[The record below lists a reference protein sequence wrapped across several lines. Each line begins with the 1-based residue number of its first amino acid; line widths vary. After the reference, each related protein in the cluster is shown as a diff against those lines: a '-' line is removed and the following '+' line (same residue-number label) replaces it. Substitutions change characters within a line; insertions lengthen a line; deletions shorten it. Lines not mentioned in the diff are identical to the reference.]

1 MKICLMV
8 ALIIQWHNYR
18 AIFNSS
24 FLGILDYDYKKIKYR
39 IISISITVVSLK
51 DDIHASICYVT
62 KLRLVDLEAL
72 LCASGTHS
80 TVAAAAFTA
89 FTGTVGAFVPR
100 PFWSCSLPST
110 LLSLLPVRRATN
122 LRPQSIN
129 SRKIEKKATEYL
141 SAFFSFLSLNF
152 VHKSNNNKKSS
163 KLSATH
169 QPTTTNAIITQR
181 IRILL

>member
-1 MKICLMV
+1 MI
-8 ALIIQWHNYR
+8 
-18 AIFNSS
+18 
-24 FLGILDYDYKKIKYR
+24 KKIEHR
-39 IISISITVVSLK
+39 ILIYLTVVSLK
-51 DDIHASICYVT
+51 NDTHAICYVA

-72 LCASGTHS
+72 LWASGTHS

-163 KLSATH
+163 KSQLL
-169 QPTTTNAIITQR
+169 ITYNN
-181 IRILL
+181 

>member
-1 MKICLMV
+1 MI
-8 ALIIQWHNYR
+8 
-18 AIFNSS
+18 
-24 FLGILDYDYKKIKYR
+24 KKIEHR
-39 IISISITVVSLK
+39 ILIYLTVVSLK
-51 DDIHASICYVT
+51 NDTHAICYVA

-72 LCASGTHS
+72 LWASGTHS
-80 TVAAAAFTA
+80 TVAAAA

>member
-1 MKICLMV
+1 MI
-8 ALIIQWHNYR
+8 
-18 AIFNSS
+18 
-24 FLGILDYDYKKIKYR
+24 KKIEHR
-39 IISISITVVSLK
+39 ILIYLTVVSLK
-51 DDIHASICYVT
+51 NDTHAICYVA

-72 LCASGTHS
+72 LWASGTHS
-80 TVAAAAFTA
+80 TVAAAA

-152 VHKSNNNKKSS
+152 VHKSNNNKKVLNSQ
-163 KLSATH
+163 L
-169 QPTTTNAIITQR
+169 R
-181 IRILL
+181 INLQQLMPL

>member
-1 MKICLMV
+1 MI
-8 ALIIQWHNYR
+8 
-18 AIFNSS
+18 
-24 FLGILDYDYKKIKYR
+24 KKIEHR
-39 IISISITVVSLK
+39 ILIYLTVVSLK
-51 DDIHASICYVT
+51 NDTHAICYVA

-72 LCASGTHS
+72 LWASGTHS